1 LRSAI
6 LTYHSLDDSGS
17 VISISPASFREQ
29 MGFLARSGIPVV
41 PLEDIATAQ
50 ESIALTFDDGFQ
62 NFIQDAFPVLEEHGF
77 PATVFV
83 VSGYCG
89 GRNNWPGQRAGV
101 APDLPLLSWDE
112 LSALPPSI
120 SIGAHTATH
129 ANLRHLPAAS
139 REAELRECRD
149 EIEQRLGRRV
159 RTLAYP
165 YGASSPEVREA
176 AGKYFE
182 LAVGT
187 SLRFLSARSNRLD
200 LPRLDAY
207 YFRGRFP
214 LERLFSKTGGAY
226 VGMRN
231 ILREVRE
238 SVSSSS

>member
-1 LRSAI
+1 LHSAI

-17 VISISPASFREQ
+17 VISISPSSFRGQ

-41 PLEDIATAQ
+41 PLAQIQTAR

-62 NFIQDAFPVLEEHGF
+62 NFIQHALPALEEYAF
-77 PATVFV
+77 PATIFV

-89 GRNNWPGQRAGV
+89 RRNNWPGQTAGA

-129 ANLRHLPAAS
+129 PNLRHLPAER
-139 REAELRECRD
+139 RESELRECRA
-149 EIEQRLGRRV
+149 EIEQRLGRSV
-159 RTLAYP
+159 RALAYP
-165 YGASSPEVREA
+165 YGASSPKVREL
-176 AGKYFE
+176 AGRYFE

-214 LERLFSKTGGAY
+214 LERLFSTTGGAY
-226 VGMRN
+226 VGIRN
-231 ILREVRE
+231 FLREVRE
-238 SVSSSS
+238 SVS